1 MKIRARISSPRQAAM
16 RLRAAAAAGPG
27 IVHPTVVHCMLCQC
41 EDMAN
46 ILALR
51 KDQTGRGT
59 QVETVVPKTWLSL
72 IEILKGLR
80 RTWSVLIPKGNFLT
94 AVPELLAVALCRI
107 RHY

>member
-1 MKIRARISSPRQAAM
+1 MKIRARISLSLSPGRHAT
-16 RLRAAAAAGPG
+16 AAAAAGPG

-51 KDQTGRGT
+51 KDQIRRGT

-72 IEILKGLR
+72 IGMLKGLR
-80 RTWSVLIPKGNFLT
+80 RNYSVLIPKDNLLT